1 MEKVQ
6 TIVTKFTEY
15 KNKYKEIIGNLRRII
30 MLNKIGLVFQG
41 NKTSKI
47 LNFVFSI
54 KWIEKNHTFYN
65 MYAVTLLCLGVNS
78 QTKSQNTKDFKH
90 VLKLGTVYA
99 KLNQMG

>member
-1 MEKVQ
+1 MKISTRLFSSKSVQTIKRLGKTLEKVQ

-54 KWIEKNHTFYN
+54 K
-65 MYAVTLLCLGVNS
+65 
-78 QTKSQNTKDFKH
+78 
-90 VLKLGTVYA
+90 
-99 KLNQMG
+99 